1 MLSDVVTFLQSSI
14 KIQSAVVFTFIN
26 SFGQTVNHC
35 VHRLLIDLLFSTVGE
50 SLRYLFRSN
59 NWKKFVMIQDASDPW
74 NQYKEAVD
82 SAIAMTPIQMVKSY
96 KVNKTISDRELQLV
110 LNEAKKKAWG
120 RLLVMNCIYL
130 YMKSNQLCHEHKRQK
145 YGLNV
150 NDTNIYSGV

>member
-1 MLSDVVTFLQSSI
+1 
-14 KIQSAVVFTFIN
+14 
-26 SFGQTVNHC
+26 
-35 VHRLLIDLLFSTVGE
+35 VHRFLIDLFFSTVGE

-130 YMKSNQLCHEHKRQK
+130 YIKSNQLCHEHKRQK

-150 NDTNIYSGV
+150 NGTNIYSEFELHC